1 MSASTIVEKVA
12 LLAAQCPAPPSAPEN
27 AASLPI
33 HVERVG
39 SDGPTIIFV
48 HGGVQ
53 TGAGG
58 GPLSFAKQ
66 RVLAERGWQ
75 LGFVDRPGFGKSPSR
90 GVDDMMADAVWV
102 GDMLGEGAHLV
113 GHSWGGAE
121 AFLAAARRPE
131 AVRSLILIEPALH
144 VLALSHPETDAASR
158 AAIGGL
164 LEPLLTAQTPA
175 DYGRGFIH
183 TAGVVGSSTF
193 DAGNADDNAGTV
205 DDAMAERFGCA
216 LLQARMAPPPALQ
229 HAAQAVAAAKIPTL
243 IITGGWNPAF
253 DAIGQVVARL
263 TNGRFATVRAPNHF
277 PQMENPEAL
286 NDLLDAFAREAEA
299 VTR

>member
-1 MSASTIVEKVA
+1 MSASTIVEKA
-12 LLAAQCPAPPSAPEN
+12 AFLAAQCPAPPPTPEDG
-27 AASLPI
+27 ASLPI

-66 RVLAERGWQ
+66 RALAEQGWR
-75 LGFVDRPGFGKSPSR
+75 LAFVDRPGFGNSPSR
-90 GVDDMMADAVWV
+90 GVDDMMADAVWI

-131 AVRSLILIEPALH
+131 LVRSLILIEPALH
-144 VLALSHPETDAASR
+144 VLALSHPATDPASR
-158 AAIGGL
+158 AAIAQMMQ
-164 LEPLLTAQTPA
+164 PMLTAQTPA
-175 DYGRGFIH
+175 DYGRSFVR

-193 DAGNADDNAGTV
+193 NAGDV
-205 DDAMAERFGCA
+205 DDATAERFGCA
-216 LLQARMAPPPALQ
+216 LLQARMAPPPALL
-229 HAAQAVAAAKIPTL
+229 HAAQTVLASKIPIL
-243 IITGGWNPAF
+243 VISGGWSPAF
-253 DAIGQVVARL
+253 DAISQVVARL
-263 TNGRFATVRAPNHF
+263 TNGRFVTVRSSNHF
-277 PQMENPEAL
+277 PQMENPEVF
-286 NDLLDAFAREAEA
+286 NDLVDGFAREAD
-299 VTR
+299 TRRP